1 MEGKNKIQNKNSMDL
16 KEVITYLEE
25 LTKGFKQG
33 KIVVQQGEEFISLLP
48 PESVQVEVE
57 AKQKEGKE
65 KFSLELSWVPAGPGS
80 EENEIKITQNEPVA
94 SPPEPENKE
103 KTPEKK
109 EGGIEKT
116 KTEKETPS
124 TQKASA
130 ESGQKSAQAA
140 KTSAAKG
147 AASKKSGA

>member
-1 MEGKNKIQNKNSMDL
+1 MEGKNKIQNKSSMDL

-33 KIVVQQGEEFISLLP
+33 KIVVQQGEEFLSLLP

-57 AKQKEGKE
+57 AKQKEDKE
-65 KFSLELSWVPAGPGS
+65 KFSLELSWVPVTSGS
-80 EENEIKITQNEPVA
+80 EESEIKITQKEPVV
-94 SPPEPENKE
+94 SPPEPENKA
-103 KTPEKK
+103 KDPEKK
-109 EGGIEKT
+109 EGGGEEAKT
-116 KTEKETPS
+116 GKEIPSAQKT
-124 TQKASA
+124 SA
-130 ESGQKSAQAA
+130 ESGQKSASAT